1 MAYFG
6 VLSPD
11 EQLEAYREIR
21 DRLVPKPESPEAA
34 RVDDLANARLEALE
48 VFRRV
53 SKHLGID
60 EGGSPSPNEFDS
72 ACKALGLP
80 WNKSKVIRTFQ
91 SWRRARDT
99 FLGRPVT
106 GSPEER
112 RQKRR
117 AADNKREELLAGVK
131 LFLETKPKAKTVV
144 AYNNWRKSYNA
155 ALPKG
160 RLPVVSAN
168 HIAESLCWP
177 WPNIIAVAQGKM
189 TSEEAELQKARRD
202 RLSRSLCRG
211 PHQLLGLKGIEE
223 ALGLSRFETK
233 KRIDR
238 KSFPRAVIQLR
249 TSRLWL
255 KDEIEQ
261 YKRGEFKADDGMAEN
276 ALRHLYLTRKEVTER
291 TGLSDWRLEAGSST
305 RKPLQPGVAIGNTAL
320 WLIEAVEAWE
330 KERDVA
336 TVEQKACK

>member
-1 MAYFG
+1 
-6 VLSPD
+6 
-11 EQLEAYREIR
+11 
-21 DRLVPKPESPEAA
+21 
-34 RVDDLANARLEALE
+34 
-48 VFRRV
+48 
-53 SKHLGID
+53 
-60 EGGSPSPNEFDS
+60 
-72 ACKALGLP
+72 
-80 WNKSKVIRTFQ
+80 
-91 SWRRARDT
+91 
-99 FLGRPVT
+99 
-106 GSPEER
+106 
-112 RQKRR
+112 
-117 AADNKREELLAGVK
+117 LLTAVK
-131 LFLETKPKAKTVV
+131 LFLQTDPKAKTVL

-189 TSEEAELQKARRD
+189 TPVEAELQKTRRD
-202 RLSRSLCRG
+202 RLSRSRCRG

-223 ALGLSRFETK
+223 ALGLSRNETK
-233 KRIDR
+233 KHIDR

-261 YKRGEFKADDGMAEN
+261 YKRGKFKADDGMAEN
-276 ALRHLYLTRKEVTER
+276 ALRHLYLTRKEVAER

-305 RKPLQPGVAIGNTAL
+305 RKPLQPDVAIGNTAL
-320 WLIEAVEAWE
+320 WLIEAVDAWE